1 MARATR
7 SAVDPEKVEDDGAA
21 LPPQKSTKSAGKK
34 RKRVAGEDE
43 APAAKQQRS
52 ESADVDAAKA
62 PTPVALP
69 YAGDAHMP
77 QEDAQKML
85 DVLEAIDDQCLLDRV
100 FPLPIEPTSSEPAS
114 HSLRNLLQN
123 PSQYPLSAFR
133 HAIRSLRPIS
143 AHFSSRTES
152 PAARQ
157 EYFCDRA
164 SALLEDISRH
174 VVPLPLD
181 QDIAGLLPDESGPSE
196 EPSFDFPRPP
206 TRFALVQ
213 HLPTGDLWTSLNS
226 DLVDEK
232 DIKDLSTGY
241 AELVAVIP
249 EAAPEP
255 ASPKNVPTLG
265 SYCTRTY
272 PKTRV
277 PMEPRVWTCG
287 SFIDYGPYTSFAP
300 EFEQDAMEIGREQLG
315 EVIWYEEERRRIRK
329 LQNAQRKARAL
340 RAKMQA
346 DASASNGEGSSTD
359 VVMGET
365 AEAEPVDWRKQ
376 LEGLLPEDA
385 IEGVMEAL
393 QTAELEATV
402 QELLE
407 RNLRAIERLEDLQR
421 ARLTARGGDKSTVE
435 EGSEEWELAQNITNS
450 LTLLMSLRPRKSG
463 SSTDEAPLIPPD
475 HVLHKLTA
483 TLPTNATPGWRGTLP
498 AGKSAAR
505 DNSTLKVR
513 PVVVPVANGA
523 SATPSTPQAPNQYYS
538 SSYGGYQ
545 PKQPAY
551 QPQQPAYAATQPA
564 YHQQPASAYTYTP
577 LQAGQSYAT
586 SYGQPAAQQQQT
598 QQQPTPYYGGQY
610 AYAGQQPAYQ
620 AQPQQPAYAQP
631 QQQYAQP
638 QQGYW
643 QQPAY
648 GQQQQQSQAAYGQQP
663 AAYGQQPAYG
673 QQYGQPGYY
682 ANGASWY
689 NATQAQAAQPGSG
702 RGTPV
707 AGATAYGAAAYS
719 PVAVANTVTGGGY
732 QGQQQV
738 CEMPELNYEEHGYL
752 RSPPASATPG
762 ASSSRHDT
770 SSAPTHTPHGTAS
783 RRTLAHYQSAIR
795 LKANVEK
802 SLKEARA
809 TMNFWRKKARED
821 MEYVMTPSTS
831 KASSVGS
838 DGGAQDHLTP
848 ARRAAVEALLERYR
862 AHAAGGSAHSST
874 DDDSESFSD
883 GLTLDSIRFVAG
895 ATPDELAS
903 IFTSETAVSG
913 ALSAICDILSSDG
926 VIPSVEGEN
935 GSRTP
940 SPTLSSSSSTPTV
953 PAAEPVSRIPQLAR
967 PRGLSLSSTA
977 TSTPTKQVPASTVK
991 LVQARSRTQGDQS
1004 IDSAIS
1010 SPSRFRSL
1018 AALRSAR
1025 SSISSSPRTSI
1036 GHRAMTPPP
1045 APALHSTPP
1054 KPLSSRLRRPTVS
1067 SALKAVDSPTS
1078 TSMTHQIDS
1087 PLQPRKSSISASQ
1100 DEHHTPYKSPYA
1112 STSLPARSRIKIG
1125 PTPLSPIRFAD
1136 APSPPRAVTS
1146 LGKPSSLL
1154 KKPDSLLNKPAPSPA
1169 RSAAAP
1175 VRPTSLAR
1183 PSPVRPARPASSL
1196 NSRARALSFTSTPPP
1211 ARPHTSLAS
1220 HATTLPA
1227 SHATTSPTSHA
1238 TTSPAS
1244 HAINSRV
1251 QTSLATHAHA
1261 SLASHTRWPIRETPP
1276 LVIKKKK
1283 SAGAVGGGADALSLP
1298 MASVAPRPAISSAS
1312 RTTVGSAP
1320 RTTNGSA
1327 LRPAIDVA
1335 PRTTT
1340 YVAPRQTSRSTV
1352 LRNTTGT
1359 EKTTSSGGTSQ
1370 SAPTTLTRTPA
1381 ISRAGMKASYA
1392 EKESGRGVRGEEIG
1406 RKEGLRTLDQDAL
1419 VVMSPERE
1427 HGSVQRMDAELA
1439 VNRARDGGQVRVS
1452 TLRRPGGSWRY
1463 RT

>member
-7 SAVDPEKVEDDGAA
+7 SAVDHEKVEDEGAA

-43 APAAKQQRS
+43 EPLAKQQRS
-52 ESADVDAAKA
+52 ESADADAAKA

-100 FPLPIEPTSSEPAS
+100 FPLPIEPISSEPTS

-174 VVPLPLD
+174 IVPLSLD
-181 QDIAGLLPDESGPSE
+181 QDVASLLPDESGPSE
-196 EPSFDFPRPP
+196 EPSFDFPRAP
-206 TRFALVQ
+206 TRYALVQ

-226 DLVDEK
+226 DSVDDK
-232 DIKDLSTGY
+232 DIKDLSIGY

-255 ASPKNVPTLG
+255 ASLKNVPTLG
-265 SYCTRTY
+265 SYCARTY

-346 DASASNGEGSSTD
+346 EASTSTSNGEGSSTD
-359 VVMGET
+359 VVMGEV
-365 AEAEPVDWRKQ
+365 AETEPVDWRKQ
-376 LEGLLPEDA
+376 LEGLLPEEA
-385 IEGVMEAL
+385 IEGVMDAL
-393 QTAELEATV
+393 QTAELETTV

-407 RNLRAIERLEDLQR
+407 RNVRAIERLEDLQR
-421 ARLTARGGDKSTVE
+421 ARLTAYGGEKSTVE

-483 TLPTNATPGWRGTLP
+483 TLPTNATAGCRGTLP

-513 PVVVPVANGA
+513 PVVAPVANGA
-523 SATPSTPQAPNQYYS
+523 PATPSTPQAPSQYYS

-564 YHQQPASAYTYTP
+564 YHQPATSAYTYTP

-643 QQPAY
+643 QQAAY
-648 GQQQQQSQAAYGQQP
+648 SQQQQQQPQAAYGQQP

-673 QQYGQPGYY
+673 QQYGQTGGYY

-689 NATQAQAAQPGSG
+689 NATQAQAAQPASG

-732 QGQQQV
+732 QGQQQG
-738 CEMPELNYEEHGYL
+738 ELGVQMVV
-752 RSPPASATPG
+752 RMVADA
-762 ASSSRHDT
+762 
-770 SSAPTHTPHGTAS
+770 
-783 RRTLAHYQSAIR
+783 
-795 LKANVEK
+795 
-802 SLKEARA
+802 
-809 TMNFWRKKARED
+809 
-821 MEYVMTPSTS
+821 
-831 KASSVGS
+831 
-838 DGGAQDHLTP
+838 
-848 ARRAAVEALLERYR
+848 
-862 AHAAGGSAHSST
+862 
-874 DDDSESFSD
+874 SFS
-883 GLTLDSIRFVAG
+883 GVA
-895 ATPDELAS
+895 P
-903 IFTSETAVSG
+903 
-913 ALSAICDILSSDG
+913 
-926 VIPSVEGEN
+926 
-935 GSRTP
+935 
-940 SPTLSSSSSTPTV
+940 
-953 PAAEPVSRIPQLAR
+953 
-967 PRGLSLSSTA
+967 
-977 TSTPTKQVPASTVK
+977 
-991 LVQARSRTQGDQS
+991 
-1004 IDSAIS
+1004 
-1010 SPSRFRSL
+1010 
-1018 AALRSAR
+1018 
-1025 SSISSSPRTSI
+1025 
-1036 GHRAMTPPP
+1036 
-1045 APALHSTPP
+1045 
-1054 KPLSSRLRRPTVS
+1054 
-1067 SALKAVDSPTS
+1067 
-1078 TSMTHQIDS
+1078 
-1087 PLQPRKSSISASQ
+1087 
-1100 DEHHTPYKSPYA
+1100 
-1112 STSLPARSRIKIG
+1112 
-1125 PTPLSPIRFAD
+1125 
-1136 APSPPRAVTS
+1136 
-1146 LGKPSSLL
+1146 
-1154 KKPDSLLNKPAPSPA
+1154 
-1169 RSAAAP
+1169 
-1175 VRPTSLAR
+1175 
-1183 PSPVRPARPASSL
+1183 
-1196 NSRARALSFTSTPPP
+1196 
-1211 ARPHTSLAS
+1211 
-1220 HATTLPA
+1220 TLPA
-1227 SHATTSPTSHA
+1227 HL
-1238 TTSPAS
+1238 
-1244 HAINSRV
+1244 
-1251 QTSLATHAHA
+1251 Q
-1261 SLASHTRWPIRETPP
+1261 
-1276 LVIKKKK
+1276 
-1283 SAGAVGGGADALSLP
+1283 
-1298 MASVAPRPAISSAS
+1298 
-1312 RTTVGSAP
+1312 RTA
-1320 RTTNGSA
+1320 
-1327 LRPAIDVA
+1327 
-1335 PRTTT
+1335 TTT
-1340 YVAPRQTSRSTV
+1340 YQP
-1352 LRNTTGT
+1352 
-1359 EKTTSSGGTSQ
+1359 
-1370 SAPTTLTRTPA
+1370 
-1381 ISRAGMKASYA
+1381 
-1392 EKESGRGVRGEEIG
+1392 
-1406 RKEGLRTLDQDAL
+1406 
-1419 VVMSPERE
+1419 
-1427 HGSVQRMDAELA
+1427 
-1439 VNRARDGGQVRVS
+1439 
-1452 TLRRPGGSWRY
+1452 
-1463 RT
+1463 

>member
-7 SAVDPEKVEDDGAA
+7 SAVDHEKVEDEGAA

-34 RKRVAGEDE
+34 RKRVAGDDE
-43 APAAKQQRS
+43 EPLAKQQRS
-52 ESADVDAAKA
+52 ESADADAAKA

-100 FPLPIEPTSSEPAS
+100 FPLPIEPTSSEPTS

-174 VVPLPLD
+174 TVPLSLD
-181 QDIAGLLPDESGPSE
+181 QDVASLLPDESGPSE
-196 EPSFDFPRPP
+196 EPSFDFPRAP
-206 TRFALVQ
+206 TRYALVQ
-213 HLPTGDLWTSLNS
+213 HLPIGDLWTSLNS
-226 DLVDEK
+226 DSVDDK

-255 ASPKNVPTLG
+255 ASLKNVPTLG
-265 SYCTRTY
+265 SYCARTY

-346 DASASNGEGSSTD
+346 EASTSTSNGEGSSTD
-359 VVMGET
+359 VVMGEV
-365 AEAEPVDWRKQ
+365 AETEPVDWRKR

-385 IEGVMEAL
+385 IEGVMDAL
-393 QTAELEATV
+393 QTAELETTV

-407 RNLRAIERLEDLQR
+407 RNVRAIERLEDLQR
-421 ARLTARGGDKSTVE
+421 ARLTAYGGEKSTVE
-435 EGSEEWELAQNITNS
+435 EGSEEWELAENITNS

-513 PVVVPVANGA
+513 PVVAPVANGA
-523 SATPSTPQAPNQYYS
+523 PATPSTPQAPSQYYS

-564 YHQQPASAYTYTP
+564 YHQPATSAYTYTP

-643 QQPAY
+643 QQAAY
-648 GQQQQQSQAAYGQQP
+648 SQQQQQQPQAAYGQQP

-673 QQYGQPGYY
+673 QQYGQTGGYY

-689 NATQAQAAQPGSG
+689 NATQAQAAQPASG

-707 AGATAYGAAAYS
+707 AGATGYGAAAYS

-752 RSPPASATPG
+752 RSPPTSATSG
-762 ASSSRHDT
+762 ASSSRHVT
-770 SSAPTHTPHGTAS
+770 SSEPTHTPYGTAS

-821 MEYVMTPSTS
+821 MDYVMTPSTS

-838 DGGAQDHLTP
+838 EGGAQDHLTP

-926 VIPSVEGEN
+926 VIPSDEGEH

-940 SPTLSSSSSTPTV
+940 SPTPSSSSSTPTV
-953 PAAEPVSRIPQLAR
+953 PAAEPVSRIPQLTR

-977 TSTPTKQVPASTVK
+977 TSTPTKPAPASTVK
-991 LVQARSRTQGDQS
+991 LVQTRSRTQADQS

-1045 APALHSTPP
+1045 APAMHSTPP
-1054 KPLSSRLRRPTVS
+1054 KPPASRLRRPTVPAS
-1067 SALKAVDSPTS
+1067 SLAAASA
-1078 TSMTHQIDS
+1078 Q
-1087 PLQPRKSSISASQ
+1087 QSSVSSSRDEQ
-1100 DEHHTPYKSPYA
+1100 DTPS
-1112 STSLPARSRIKIG
+1112 SSLPARSRTKLG

-1136 APSPPRAVTS
+1136 ASSPPRAVAS
-1146 LGKPSSLL
+1146 LSKPG
-1154 KKPDSLLNKPAPSPA
+1154 SLLNKPTSSLNTPGESLRRPAPSAARPTPSPA
-1169 RSAAAP
+1169 R
-1175 VRPTSLAR
+1175 
-1183 PSPVRPARPASSL
+1183 PSPARPARPASSL
-1196 NSRARALSFTSTPPP
+1196 NTRSRAPSFTSTTPP

-1220 HATTLPA
+1220 HAHTPIA
-1227 SHATTSPTSHA
+1227 SHA
-1238 TTSPAS
+1238 
-1244 HAINSRV
+1244 
-1251 QTSLATHAHA
+1251 QTPLATHAQTTL
-1261 SLASHTRWPIRETPP
+1261 SPHTRWPIRETPP

-1283 SAGAVGGGADALSLP
+1283 SAGAVGGEANALPLAT
-1298 MASVAPRPAISSAS
+1298 ASVAPRPAIGTTPRTEIVPAP
-1312 RTTVGSAP
+1312 RTTVRSAP
-1320 RTTNGSA
+1320 RTTSGFA
-1327 LRPAIDVA
+1327 PRPAIGIA
-1335 PRTTT
+1335 PRATH
-1340 YVAPRQTSRSTV
+1340 ALPPRQTPRST
-1352 LRNTTGT
+1352 
-1359 EKTTSSGGTSQ
+1359 KTTSSGGTSQ
-1370 SAPTTLTRTPA
+1370 STPTMLTRTPA
-1381 ISRAGMKASYA
+1381 ISRASMKASYA
-1392 EKESGRGVRGEEIG
+1392 EKESERSGQEAGRGEKEPVRGEEFG

-1419 VVMSPERE
+1419 VVMSPERD

-1439 VNRARDGGQVRVS
+1439 VNRARDGGQVKVS
-1452 TLRRPGGSWRY
+1452 SLRRPGGSWRY